1 MISIDFHYETFLLL
15 FLVSALVICIV
26 LKLKKRKFYDFI
38 FNLSVLL
45 YVLLLIKVVFLPIRI
60 VSDQTNFAI
69 WEENTGNSLQLV
81 PFKTIIRS
89 FSIGEWKMQVLGN
102 ILQNTKKT
110 YSNKKL
116 FLVGLAL
123 SFAIEVIQFCINILT
138 GVTEKI
144 SDIDDLLL
152 NLCGVLVGIIL
163 AKYATKLKKILMKKE
178 SVK

>member
-102 ILQNTKKT
+102 ILLLLPVPIFMKLQNTK
-110 YSNKKL
+110 
-116 FLVGLAL
+116 
-123 SFAIEVIQFCINILT
+123 IRIQ
-138 GVTEKI
+138 
-144 SDIDDLLL
+144 
-152 NLCGVLVGIIL
+152 
-163 AKYATKLKKILMKKE
+163 TKNCFWLD
-178 SVK
+178 